1 MRLVQKKPE
10 NRIYFLLEF
19 KFFFIFKDV
28 FNAEIMKSI
37 EIYGFV
43 GWIGTFI
50 LYSLYLIWAFVPDSI
65 LHKMGIY
72 YYPSKYWALAIPS
85 IICLTF
91 IFIFILYQS
100 LNMVMTHDIDNLNI
114 LQGNIFFHMKVQNN
128 GYNMNILDIHT
139 KFKPKNETKLT
150 DSLPEIYDLPI
161 NVINNAIFYQK
172 EMINSFKVLYE

>member
-1 MRLVQKKPE
+1 
-10 NRIYFLLEF
+10 
-19 KFFFIFKDV
+19 
-28 FNAEIMKSI
+28 MKSI

-114 LQGNIFFHMKVQNN
+114 LQGKKIFFHRKVR
-128 GYNMNILDIHT
+128 
-139 KFKPKNETKLT
+139 K
-150 DSLPEIYDLPI
+150 
-161 NVINNAIFYQK
+161 
-172 EMINSFKVLYE
+172 